1 MLLLE
6 IVGDILPIIVL
17 IALGYFLREK
27 KYFDDGLNKN
37 LSFLVMNIA
46 LPASIFMAV
55 VKNLDLS
62 QVGKLKGLLLL
73 GAVVLVILYAISFVL
88 MKACRIPRGRR
99 GSFINGIVNTNS
111 LFIGMPLNEALFGD
125 QAITSFLVFYLLSLI
140 SLWFIG
146 APLVLSDPSTSV
158 RKTGRFHFPLKR
170 VLQQPPLL
178 GALAAIPV
186 LLLGIQIPK
195 PIFATLNYLGSTV
208 TALSLIYI
216 GISLSVSGLSSV
228 RLDRDTVL
236 ALAGRFLLS
245 PALTAFVFLL
255 AAQIGYSQPA
265 LATRTFIVQNAV
277 PTLAILPILATQ
289 GKGDVTYAVNLVT
302 LGTVLFVFVVPVVMV
317 LVS

>member
-27 KYFDDGLNKN
+27 KYIDDGLNKN

-73 GAVVLVILYAISFVL
+73 GAVVLVILYAVSFVL
-88 MKACRIPRGRR
+88 MKVCRVPRGRR
-99 GSFINGIVNTNS
+99 ALFINGIVNTNS
-111 LFIGMPLNEALFGD
+111 LFIGMPLNEALLGD
-125 QAITSFLVFYLLSLI
+125 QAITFFLVFYLMSLI

-146 APLVLSDPSTSV
+146 APLALNDPCTSSDHTA
-158 RKTGRFHFPLKR
+158 GNFHFHWKQ
-170 VLQQPPLL
+170 VLQPPLL

-186 LLLGIQIPK
+186 LVLGIQLPK
-195 PIFATLNYLGSTV
+195 PIFATLNYIGNTV